1 MRNSPEVIEL
11 GYVIGIKMNSLL
23 YEDITK
29 YDFWL
34 KLILGSILA
43 LTFVL
48 GIIFISNT
56 EVALVMFG
64 ITLFDALLF
73 KAILPRRF
81 QIFEDRL
88 RILLGGPLA
97 VNIPFSDIADAKP
110 VPGSKAFNYR
120 GYRGLRF
127 ATSTRYVIEI
137 VRNKGL
143 NLVISPSKG
152 DIFLEELNRAL
163 KLK

>member
-1 MRNSPEVIEL
+1 
-11 GYVIGIKMNSLL
+11 MNGSL
-23 YEDITK
+23 YEDIPK

-43 LTFVL
+43 LTLVL

-73 KAILPRRF
+73 KTVLPRRY

-88 RILLGGPLA
+88 RILMGWPFA
-97 VNIPFSDIADAKP
+97 VNIAFSNIADVKP

-137 VRNKGL
+137 VRKKGL

-152 DIFLEELNRAL
+152 DIFLEELNKAL